1 KGRRGQTKLTD
12 AALTCAVKADTIQ
25 AYGRKYSMTHCL
37 WINSEIF
44 LLCTNPK
51 VNVYSK
57 EHWISAL
64 SIEDGVKT
72 ELFEFIPELNWKLMT
87 YEGFGGDIHKGI
99 NGVCSEMVSDIK
111 GCAAAICGLQAD
123 WFVRG
128 YAWEKQTECRD
139 LLVNPRGT
147 YTKFAP
153 FLFLNDKNGDITAFL
168 KTAVLVNVL
177 GVALFGKSFLSKS
190 YAPGPKTKG
199 KLWELR
205 HTTPGM
211 VAAAAVVVSFP
222 AFRIL

>member
-1 KGRRGQTKLTD
+1 MQMLLMEMHGKQWELKKRNNLLEAAATQSKGRRGQTKLTD

-87 YEGFGGDIHKGI
+87 YEGFGGDICYILITHFFLLTPWHNTCYSLARASMVCALKWYQTSR
-99 NGVCSEMVSDIK
+99 GVLQPFMVSKQI
-111 GCAAAICGLQAD
+111 GLLEAMLGRNKLS
-123 WFVRG
+123 V
-128 YAWEKQTECRD
+128 E
-139 LLVNPRGT
+139 T
-147 YTKFAP
+147 Y
-153 FLFLNDKNGDITAFL
+153 LWIH
-168 KTAVLVNVL
+168 
-177 GVALFGKSFLSKS
+177 VALTRSLPHS
-190 YAPGPKTKG
+190 YFWMTRM
-199 KLWELR
+199 E
-205 HTTPGM
+205 T
-211 VAAAAVVVSFP
+211 
-222 AFRIL
+222 